1 MSNTDYKTYTITEL
15 AEILKLST
23 ITIRRY
29 IAQGLI
35 KPIHIKIGGRG
46 AVRFSEQ
53 EVKRLLGEG

>member
-1 MSNTDYKTYTITEL
+1 MSNNEYRTYTIDEL
-15 AEILKLST
+15 AEILQLSK

-35 KPIHIKIGGRG
+35 KPINIKVNGRG

-53 EVKRLLGEG
+53 EVKRLLNE